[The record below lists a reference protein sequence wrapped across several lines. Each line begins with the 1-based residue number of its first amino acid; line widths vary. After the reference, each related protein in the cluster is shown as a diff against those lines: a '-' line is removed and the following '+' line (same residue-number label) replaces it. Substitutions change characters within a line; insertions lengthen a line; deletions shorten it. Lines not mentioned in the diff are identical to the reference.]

1 VTVTLNSEQKRPP
14 EHPFLESPHR
24 TLATLS
30 FPVLLSLIAEPLTG
44 LVDTGFVARLGTVPL
59 AALGVGAIALSS
71 VFWIFNFL
79 GIGSQTEVAQALGRQ
94 DSGRAAGVA
103 TLALWLSGLFGV
115 ALALG
120 GVLGS
125 GSIASAMGATG
136 EMRELAVEYLQ
147 IRWLGA
153 PAVLATLTAFGI
165 LRGLQDMRT
174 PLFVA
179 AGVNL
184 LNIGL
189 DAVLI
194 FGLGP
199 FPQLGIAGAALAST
213 VSQWLGAV
221 WCVWV
226 VFRKVGISERLRVS
240 EVWPL
245 VRIGGDLFVRTGLL
259 TLFLLLATR
268 TATRIGAETGAAHQ
282 AIRQVWI
289 FTALFLD
296 AFAITGQSLVGYF
309 VGARSLE
316 QARRVASVVCLWSL
330 GFGVLLGVGMW
341 VGRNLAAELLLPTAA
356 IGVFFPAW
364 GISALSQPLNAL
376 SFATDG
382 IHWGSGDFRFLRNA
396 VIVATVVGIGGLFM
410 LDVDDPG
417 ALTWVWVVTA
427 CWILIRALFG
437 VSRIWPGL
445 GNSPLRQER
454 EKP

>member
-1 VTVTLNSEQKRPP
+1 LDNEQKSISN
-14 EHPFLESPHR
+14 HPFLESPHR

-44 LVDTGFVARLGTVPL
+44 LVDTGFVARLGTVSL

-103 TLALWLSGLFGV
+103 TLALGLSGLFGF
-115 ALALG
+115 ALAFAG
-120 GVLGS
+120 FFGS
-125 GSIASAMGATG
+125 GAIATAMGATG
-136 EMRELAVEYLQ
+136 KMQELAVEYLQ

-153 PAVLATLTAFGI
+153 PAVLATLTAFGV

-179 AGVNL
+179 VAVNL

-194 FGLGP
+194 FGFGP
-199 FPQLGIAGAALAST
+199 FPQLGVAGAALAST
-213 VSQWLGAV
+213 VSQWLGAF
-221 WCVWV
+221 WCLWV
-226 VFRKVGISERLRVS
+226 VFRRVGFSERLRVS
-240 EVWPL
+240 EVWSL
-245 VRIGGDLFVRTGLL
+245 VRIGSDLFVRTGLL

-289 FTALFLD
+289 FAALFLD

-309 VGARSLE
+309 LGARSLE
-316 QARRVASVVCLWSL
+316 QARHVAKVVCLWSL
-330 GFGVLLGVGMW
+330 GCGVVLGLGMW
-341 VGRNLAAELLLPTAA
+341 FVRNLAAELLVPTAA
-356 IGVFFPAW
+356 IAVFFPAW
-364 GISALSQPLNAL
+364 GVAALSQPLNAI

-382 IHWGSGDFRFLRNA
+382 IHWGTGDFRFLRN
-396 VIVATVVGIGGLFM
+396 VVMVATAVGVGGLYL
-410 LDVDDPG
+410 LDLGNPDS
-417 ALTWVWVVTA
+417 LTWVWVVTT

-437 VSRIWPGL
+437 ISRIWPGL

-454 EKP
+454 EDA